1 MGSPAIFLIVF
12 LLEALLYGG
21 GAILI
26 REIARGAGRG
36 WLAILGLG
44 LAFGVLEEGLRRPQR
59 PAMHRCDHE
68 MAPLRLARPPRAQT
82 AGAGLQ
88 AASVW
93 RLSRIRIRET
103 SPSAING

>member
-1 MGSPAIFLIVF
+1 MLAGSTPLDLMGSPAIFLIVF

-44 LAFGVLEEGLRRPQR
+44 LAFRARGGACGARNDQR
-59 PAMHRCDHE
+59 YTDVTTRW
-68 MAPLRLARPPRAQT
+68 PP
-82 AGAGLQ
+82 
-88 AASVW
+88 
-93 RLSRIRIRET
+93 
-103 SPSAING
+103 